1 MVELSATTR
10 APERFATLRAFWHKY
25 GLIIV
30 GNVVFFAL
38 LYFLQY
44 RPNSREARAG
54 ELLTLAQQQE
64 TERKLE
70 AADVLYARI
79 LSSYDDCDAASVARS
94 RQPKVQALLAHARGI
109 QPPLPEACAAKI
121 DLRELL
127 ALTPSFYL
135 AELVAGY
142 FPELKNAERERY
154 FGTLDR
160 YVSTALNQEGV
171 TLDKLRS
178 SPAFR
183 ATELRNRYFGIK
195 ASVSFGED
203 YVYDDFK
210 VENQSYFT
218 LHNAVLELTVAQGGN
233 TEKGSVRVSVLAPH
247 ASVDVLEF
255 RVLADGGS
263 IEVNGQIVADEGKAT
278 FHQRL

>member
-1 MVELSATTR
+1 MDEPSATTR
-10 APERFATLRAFWHKY
+10 VPTRFSALSAFWHKY

-79 LSSYDDCDAASVARS
+79 LSTYEDCEAASVAKS
-94 RQPKVQALLAHARGI
+94 RLPKVQAQLAQVRGT
-109 QPPLPEACAAKI
+109 QPPLPQACAAKI

-142 FPELKNAERERY
+142 FPEVKNAERERY
-154 FGTLDR
+154 FASLDR
-160 YVSTALNQEGV
+160 YVWTALNEEGV
-171 TLDKLRS
+171 ALGKFRS

-183 ATELRNRYFGIK
+183 ALDLQHRYFSIK
-195 ASVSFGED
+195 ARANFSED

-210 VENQSYFT
+210 VENESYFA
-218 LHNAVLELTVAQGGN
+218 LHNAVINLTVTQGDSVE
-233 TEKGSVRVSVLAPH
+233 TGSVRVSELAPH
-247 ASVDVLEF
+247 AVV
-255 RVLADGGS
+255 RVVSDGGS
-263 IEVNGQIVADEGKAT
+263 IEVSGQIVADEGKAT
-278 FHQRL
+278 FSQRL